1 MDANKAVD
9 ANVDLFQ
16 PMVGLGRGR
25 LVRLGRL
32 AIWSLLPRLPPC
44 THPGGGREP
53 DTAETNRVLSRV
65 DGADHRTAV
74 GAPDYKCSMTIFLAR
89 YVRSI

>member
-16 PMVGLGRGR
+16 PMVGLGRGGR

-32 AIWSLLPRLPPC
+32 AIWSLLPPALLPPRPP
-44 THPGGGREP
+44 PGGGREP
-53 DTAETNRVLSRV
+53 DTAETNSVE
-65 DGADHRTAV
+65 
-74 GAPDYKCSMTIFLAR
+74 
-89 YVRSI
+89 